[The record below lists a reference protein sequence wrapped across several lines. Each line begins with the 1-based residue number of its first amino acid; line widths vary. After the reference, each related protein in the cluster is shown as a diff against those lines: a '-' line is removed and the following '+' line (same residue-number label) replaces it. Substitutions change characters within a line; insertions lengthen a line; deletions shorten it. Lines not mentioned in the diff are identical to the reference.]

1 MGRGSKKANPVTN
14 YLKVLNENVFA
25 MMELL
30 HQPYEDIMAMP
41 VKRFYDILQLKVK
54 LDEEREKA
62 ELKALGD
69 SSNLKYKRLGL
80 SS

>member
-1 MGRGSKKANPVTN
+1 LGRVSKKANPVTN

>member
-1 MGRGSKKANPVTN
+1 
-14 YLKVLNENVFA
+14 

-62 ELKALGD
+62 ELNTKD
-69 SSNLKYKRLGL
+69 WVYQHNRCQKIYNR
-80 SS
+80 

>member
-1 MGRGSKKANPVTN
+1 
-14 YLKVLNENVFA
+14 